1 MTHHVRWM
9 LAAAIA
15 ACSLLSTAVQ
25 AQAQAKPPAPAPA
38 AAQPK
43 GNDLLLGITEGSSG
57 GIDHSQVLA
66 KYGGLANVLG
76 NALKRK
82 VVVIYLREYAQIEE
96 GMKSGRLDLL
106 MGRPADF
113 MARGVR
119 NYGYRYVSHAN
130 PDGHC
135 TFIAPKNTTLKD
147 IKAAR
152 GKRWAL
158 PEEVSYMTQF
168 CRAELRDLGID
179 MKKEK
184 VTYVREQALI
194 GSYVETGFVDLA
206 GAASF
211 SSMIKEWKKAGKTVL
226 FESRGQPYFPMIAGK
241 RINAQQL
248 AAIQKQLMEIESAP
262 GGSDVLHS
270 IGITGF
276 NTDGEKKLADLLV
289 WLEKK

>member
-1 MTHHVRWM
+1 MTHKHRWI
-9 LAAAIA
+9 LAIA
-15 ACSLLSTAVQ
+15 LATLSALASPAR
-25 AQAQAKPPAPAPA
+25 AQQGKE
-38 AAQPK
+38 
-43 GNDLLLGITEGSSG
+43 LVLGITEGSSG
-57 GIDHSQVLA
+57 GIDHSRVLA
-66 KYGGLANVLG
+66 KYGGLAELIG
-76 NALKRK
+76 TALKRK

-96 GMKSGRLDLL
+96 GMKTGRLDLL

-119 NYGYRYVSHAN
+119 NHGYRYVSHAS

-135 TFIAPKNTTLKD
+135 TILLPPNSAIKTLQE
-147 IKAAR
+147 AR

-168 CRAELRDLGID
+168 CRAELRDLGMD

-194 GSYVETGFVDLA
+194 GSYLETGFVDVA

-211 SSMIKEWKKAGKTVL
+211 SSMVKDWKKAGKAVL
-226 FESRGQPYFPMIAGK
+226 YESRGQPYFPMIAGK
-241 RINAQQL
+241 RFTAQQI
-248 AAIQKQLMEIESAP
+248 AAIQKQLREIGSAP
-262 GGSDVLHS
+262 GGPEVLQS